1 MEMQNEQLRQQEPAF
16 LPSGDR
22 SRVGMQLELEEDKPL
37 TVQEFMNQPDAED
50 RDKNIDSDDY

>member
-1 MEMQNEQLRQQEPAF
+1 MEMQNEQLRHQEPAF